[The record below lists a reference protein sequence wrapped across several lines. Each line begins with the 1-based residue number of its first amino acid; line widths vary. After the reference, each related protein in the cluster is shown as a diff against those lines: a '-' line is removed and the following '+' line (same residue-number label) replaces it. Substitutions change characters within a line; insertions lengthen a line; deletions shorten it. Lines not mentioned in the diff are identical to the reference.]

1 MGPHQPWAGV
11 ARHRYA
17 AGRGTYVMSAGCIIV
32 IVIIAAFALAF
43 MNTPK
48 K

>member
-1 MGPHQPWAGV
+1 
-11 ARHRYA
+11 
-17 AGRGTYVMSAGCIIV
+17 MSAGCIIV